1 MNYPAWFPSISL
13 CVRCHT
19 SHVMVVEKQC
29 GYEIFIKPA
38 LMINYIAV
46 FAQMYVT
53 YNYCTVAYTIA
64 MAVVLCVAK
73 TWVQRTNVKF
83 AVINNIMFVIISF

>member
-19 SHVMVVEKQC
+19 SHGMVVEKQC

-38 LMINYIAV
+38 LMINNIAV

-53 YNYCTVAYTIA
+53 YNYRTAAFTIV
-64 MAVVLCVAK
+64 MEVVLYVEK
-73 TWVQRTNVKF
+73 T
-83 AVINNIMFVIISF
+83 